1 MRGGIFLDRDD
12 GYDGS
17 LTNEKNGDINQEKPI
32 ASKSH
37 QCNRTSQIVWIEY
50 PLKISVERA
59 CHKKPKKAARNTS
72 GCA

>member
-1 MRGGIFLDRDD
+1 VRGGIFLDRDD

-37 QCNRTSQIVWIEY
+37 
-50 PLKISVERA
+50 
-59 CHKKPKKAARNTS
+59 
-72 GCA
+72 